1 MLGQVAR
8 LNTVLKERW
17 WESASVWRDPNT
29 GHSCALPALLGV
41 LHEDLQGTLAHLPSM
56 LV

>member
-17 WESASVWRDPNT
+17 WESASVWRDPDT